1 MRPAKP
7 ASGVWK
13 ASLNVIK
20 SSGRQSTLMSAFTK
34 NCGFLTGQEYRDSV
48 FMLNAKNTHSFKE
61 NMVFVLSVGFNGL
74 SSKKNNPVAMLLID
88 TVVIKNGLKLQI
100 IITVVLTIFRAGTMP
115 NQIQTLSKLSLVQ
128 IGLRRRR

>member
-1 MRPAKP
+1 M
-7 ASGVWK
+7 
-13 ASLNVIK
+13 
-20 SSGRQSTLMSAFTK
+20 
-34 NCGFLTGQEYRDSV
+34 
-48 FMLNAKNTHSFKE
+48 
-61 NMVFVLSVGFNGL
+61 FVLSVGFNGL